1 MHRLGAKINR
11 EYDLLKNLR
20 HISCKFLEDFIIQL
34 SKDQVSI
41 LKTDPE
47 SLIHQIIDCK
57 LGFFYHSVRLYCYMK
72 VNNRGRNM
80 FGFMI
85 SFHDHKFTKEKKKIS
100 YFFSYK
106 KYLFLRLSAFAEREQ
121 RIWRWRRWVN
131 TQLYLLFFIL
141 FRSKVWSS
149 SLAVKALWSGN
160 PS

>member
-57 LGFFYHSVRLYCYMK
+57 LGFFLPLCQIVLLYE
-72 VNNRGRNM
+72 
-80 FGFMI
+80 
-85 SFHDHKFTKEKKKIS
+85 S
-100 YFFSYK
+100 
-106 KYLFLRLSAFAEREQ
+106 
-121 RIWRWRRWVN
+121 
-131 TQLYLLFFIL
+131 
-141 FRSKVWSS
+141 
-149 SLAVKALWSGN
+149 
-160 PS
+160 